1 MGYVIPFAMFGFAV
15 GAIFFWGLRDKR
27 KSRAAQE
34 GTDSAHPK
42 KAA

>member
-1 MGYVIPFAMFGFAV
+1 MGFVIPFAMFGVAV

-27 KSRAAQE
+27 KRA
-34 GTDSAHPK
+34 SAAVRPR